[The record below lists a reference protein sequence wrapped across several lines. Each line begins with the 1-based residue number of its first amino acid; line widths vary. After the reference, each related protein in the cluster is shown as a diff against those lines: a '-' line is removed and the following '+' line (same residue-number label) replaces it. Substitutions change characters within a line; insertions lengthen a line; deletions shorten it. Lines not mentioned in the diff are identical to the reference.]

1 MKKGKVASEK
11 YNELTLQKR
20 ELTPSIPSKEKELLL
35 QTRNFWQH
43 VSS

>member
-20 ELTPSIPSKEKELLL
+20 ELTPSSHQKKKNCYYKRG
-35 QTRNFWQH
+35 TSGNM
-43 VSS
+43 